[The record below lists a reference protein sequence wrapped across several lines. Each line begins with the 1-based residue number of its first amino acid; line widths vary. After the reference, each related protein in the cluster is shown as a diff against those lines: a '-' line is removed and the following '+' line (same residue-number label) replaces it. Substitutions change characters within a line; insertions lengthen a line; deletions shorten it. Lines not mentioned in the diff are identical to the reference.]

1 MTDTSQLNSLDN
13 MRQDGK
19 FVVNGDVPE
28 GQGSVSSLLA
38 ECFEL
43 NYELRM
49 SVEESSS
56 EAEARTTKA

>member
-1 MTDTSQLNSLDN
+1 